1 MTAAHHPSAV
11 TAARRIHSREA
22 FARARQ
28 LIPGGVN
35 SPARAFGGVGG
46 EPIFFQSALGQRI
59 TDIDGNTY
67 LDYIGSWGPM
77 ILGHRHPRVMA
88 AVERVLTTG
97 TSYGAP
103 TEAESGLA
111 ELIIAAVPSIE
122 KVRMVSSGTEAAMSA
137 VRLARG
143 FTHRDRIIKFAG
155 NYHGH
160 VDALLVAAG
169 SSAATLGVPNSPGIT
184 AGTARDTLVLD
195 YNEPEQL
202 EEAFRAQGDTI
213 AAVLLEPVVGNM
225 GLVVPTPEFLEAARR
240 LTSQHGALLVF
251 DEVMTGFR
259 LAYGGAQELL
269 GVTPDLTTLGKI
281 VGGGL
286 PLGAYGGR
294 ADVMD
299 HVLPAGRV
307 FQAGTLSGNPLAV
320 AAGMATLEELRDTSP
335 YAALDRNGARLEA
348 GFRAAAAQAGLTTW
362 TARVG
367 SMMTTFFQSGPEP
380 VPVTGWKTASLSD
393 TERYAAFFWGMIDRG
408 VYLPCSQYE
417 ALFFSAAHT
426 DADID
431 ATIAAADEVMSSLA
445 S

>member
-225 GLVVPTPEFLEAARR
+225 GLVVPTTEFLEAARR